1 MSTVGSLERMQY
13 TQDFPKSRA
22 LSAVSVDGGKSWKKA
37 KFTGPDMGKFAW
49 RRFVFETKLKPGSY
63 KIVSKAS
70 AGGKSQPKLRME
82 NRRGYAHNGWLDHG
96 VNIKV
101 S

>member
-1 MSTVGSLERMQY
+1 MLLWEELKKYQ
-13 TQDFPKSRA
+13 A
-22 LSAVSVDGGKSWKKA
+22 LKYLLTAVKIRKKA

-63 KIVSKAS
+63 KIVSQAS

-96 VNIKV
+96 LDITV

>member
-1 MSTVGSLERMQY
+1 
-13 TQDFPKSRA
+13 
-22 LSAVSVDGGKSWKKA
+22 
-37 KFTGPDMGKFAW
+37 MGKFAEDLCSKLNLNQVATRSSQSFCW
-49 RRFVFETKLKPGSY
+49 RK
-63 KIVSKAS
+63 VST
-70 AGGKSQPKLRME
+70 KLRME